1 MTDQPTVVWT
11 EIPVTDLDRAT
22 QFYTAVLGWKTSRDD
37 TGPNPMVNFSNDMN
51 GIHGHLYPGTPA
63 ANGQGPTIHMAVPG
77 TLAAARAIGDS
88 GRHLV
93 VPEANAPGAA
103 MMTRCEVIAA
113 PDLLTLCA
121 HLNGRKALAPCAAT
135 VPRASVHYPDLA
147 DVVGQQLSLIVRG
160 AIVSAVQRIQFVE
173 DLDQLVAGQRIAAP
187 RCTGSDRAHEV
198 KSGVVPVARCVGCP
212 TDKIKIRLG
221 TVRAAGFKR

>member
-77 TLAAARAIGDS
+77 TLAEAVDACKAAG
-88 GRHLV
+88 
-93 VPEANAPGAA
+93 
-103 MMTRCEVIAA
+103 
-113 PDLLTLCA
+113 
-121 HLNGRKALAPCAAT
+121 
-135 VPRASVHYPDLA
+135 
-147 DVVGQQLSLIVRG
+147 
-160 AIVSAVQRIQFVE
+160 
-173 DLDQLVAGQRIAAP
+173 
-187 RCTGSDRAHEV
+187 
-198 KSGVVPVARCVGCP
+198 
-212 TDKIKIRLG
+212 G
-221 TVRAAGFKR
+221 TVLSPPITIPPGSFVYAQDPDGNSLGLFELAAA